1 MERKGIKMAKAKT
14 QADLDKEAAE
24 GKFDKLT
31 DDGKKHKQGDV
42 ISVEAFGVVIE
53 TKF

>member
-1 MERKGIKMAKAKT
+1 MAKAKT
-14 QADLDKEAAE
+14 QADLEQEAK
-24 GKFDKLT
+24 KFDRIT

-42 ISVEAFGVVIE
+42 IAIEAFDVVIE

>member
-1 MERKGIKMAKAKT
+1 MAKSQAK
-14 QADLDKEAAE
+14 LEEEAK
-24 GKFDKLT
+24 KFDKLT

-42 ISVEAFGVVIE
+42 IQVEAFDVVIE

>member
-1 MERKGIKMAKAKT
+1 MSKAKT
-14 QADLDKEAAE
+14 QAELEQEAK
-24 GKFDKLT
+24 KFDRIT

-42 ISVEAFGVVIE
+42 ISIEAFDVVIE